1 MANASVD
8 MKAYLEPLILI
19 TAIIIG
25 AFSGIVYSIKVNL
38 VDYSIIAMLFFL
50 FFNVPIRH
58 LLRGV
63 KNKKYL
69 LTAWLANFILLPTI
83 AFIIASIFVDNH
95 SMIFVG
101 LIFYLVAPCTDWFL
115 GFTKLANGDVDI
127 NLAILPINL
136 ISQILLLPVYLFLF
150 TNSSAQVELNAFFDV
165 FFYWVLYP
173 FLFAQ
178 FIRFI
183 CSKIGQVAL
192 EKSAEFSERG
202 MFISLIILI
211 FAIFNNN
218 IQSLLSNLSILPVTL
233 LVVACFFLAV
243 YFFGLLIS
251 KKAGFTQAEKASLI
265 VTTSARNTPLM
276 LAISVGLFPNETV
289 IQLILVLGM
298 LIEFPHLILLSFL
311 LRK

>member
-25 AFSGIVYSIKVNL
+25 AFSGIVYSIKGNL

-50 FFNVPIRH
+50 FFNVPIGH

-69 LTAWLANFILLPTI
+69 LTAWLSNFILLPTI

-150 TNSSAQVELNAFFDV
+150 TNSSAQVELNAFFDI

-183 CSKIGQVAL
+183 FSKISQVAL

-243 YFFGLLIS
+243 YFLGLLIS

-298 LIEFPHLILLSFL
+298 LIEFPHLILLSLL